1 MWAWAALKIIGRPL
15 TAFWRWLS
23 EDWLR
28 IVVASL
34 CVLSAF
40 LWWQGSR
47 AASQRDGALEALQ
60 AEQSAH
66 KQTEAN
72 YRIAAAQAMA
82 EAEMNKARVETRYV
96 EIENEADKN
105 IRAQLAAAIDSLRA
119 AKARADSSGS
129 DATGLPGIANAASD
143 TDGAGEASIMD
154 DAMICAENTVKA
166 QGWLDWYS
174 AASAV
179 ARQ

>member
-66 KQTEAN
+66 KQTEVN
-72 YRIAAAQAMA
+72 YRVAAAQAMA

-129 DATGLPGIANAASD
+129 DATSLPGIANAASD
-143 TDGAGEASIMD
+143 TYGAGEAAIMD
-154 DAMICAENTVKA
+154 DALICTENTILL
-166 QGWLDWYS
+166 QGWQNWWGNIGDVS
-174 AASAV
+174 
-179 ARQ
+179 Q